1 MRRSLLAA
9 VLLGIVAAPLHAQGG
24 PVGAIRGTV
33 TDHDTGAPL
42 ARARVSVM
50 ELPLGGFTGDDGTFL
65 IEHVPPGSY
74 MLALTHEGYERRILA
89 EVAVTTGR
97 ITEVR
102 GDLVQEVVDLDELV
116 VSGADITDSKEAG
129 ALEIRA
135 AAATSQD
142 AISSELMSRS
152 GAGDVA
158 GALKHVVGAS
168 VTEGKYAVVR
178 GLSDRY
184 TGTTLN
190 GVRIPSADPRKRA
203 VQVDLFPTGTIE
215 SVTVTKTFTP
225 DLQGDFTGGGIDM
238 KTRAIPEGRTLSI
251 TATSESNSLATGNA
265 SALTYE
271 GGGVNGLA
279 RVDPSRL
286 LPSIAE
292 ARYSTFPR
300 TFTQV
305 SPSRP
310 NPPPTETQIAGEY
323 DRLSRSFEP
332 VMGVGRAAPERNE
345 GFAFLAGDRYTLGT
359 GAVVG
364 LMGGVTQTHKHD
376 FYEGGLNNAAV
387 VSDPQQGI
395 AIRRR
400 RNDSLGTDEA
410 LVGMLGSAVLQITP
424 DQTVALQVLRNTSS
438 EDTARFQVEDQGY
451 PSLEQNQSLHFTQRD
466 VRSNQLHGTHILGG
480 PREDGSGS
488 GALLEWTLA
497 DNSTLQDEPDVRFFR
512 NVFDVTS
519 LTASMNFPGGS
530 TSPQN
535 TRRIFRT
542 IEERNRQGGLD
553 YSFPIEVWG
562 GRSGRIK
569 TGAFLE
575 RTDRDYEQHSFFYE
589 FPTQVGNFLDP
600 IAAANRGLATF
611 QATGPDDLWTDVFLQ
626 PNRIGLAHNNPK
638 VPNQLLWSLEPLG
651 EDVDYS
657 GDQGIDAAYV
667 MADLPLSARW
677 RVIGG
682 ARHEATRISIVPT
695 TNQRDHKLDVVEVQP
710 GSGDRAIVG
719 VPQEEATA
727 DVDQGAW
734 LPAVGFIFEAKPGQN
749 VRLSWSRT
757 LARPTFRELAPVA
770 TEEFIFG
777 DEYIGNPDLTLSR
790 ITNLDA
796 RWELF
801 PRSGDVLA
809 ASVFYKQI
817 QDPIEVLSFAAG
829 GRSFLQPVNFGSGTV
844 LGVEMEA
851 RASVGSWWPRLHGLS
866 ASLNLT
872 LIRSAVDVPEVE
884 QKSLASFGL
893 DEKTRRLQGQPAYL
907 VNFDVMYEH
916 ERLGLVGGLFYNR
929 VGETQVSGAARGTDD
944 GNPNVFQE
952 AYGTLDVKV
961 TKKFAKGLS
970 ASITGK
976 NILRPTTRTVFRKP
990 DGDEA
995 VKTEHS
1001 TPMLIGV
1008 SAGWAW

>member
-9 VLLGIVAAPLHAQGG
+9 ALLGIVAAPLHAQGG

-279 RVDPSRL
+279 RVDPDRL
-286 LPSIAE
+286 IPSIAQ
-292 ARYSTFPR
+292 AQYSTFPR

-332 VMGVGRAAPERNE
+332 VMGVSRAAPERNG

-438 EDTARFQVEDQGY
+438 EDTARFQVENQGY

-542 IEERNRQGGLD
+542 IEERNRQGGID

-657 GDQGIDAAYV
+657 GDQAIDAAYV

-851 RASVGSWWPRLHGLS
+851 RASVGSWLPRLHGLS

-884 QKSLASFGL
+884 QESLASFGL

>member
-1 MRRSLLAA
+1 
-9 VLLGIVAAPLHAQGG
+9 
-24 PVGAIRGTV
+24 
-33 TDHDTGAPL
+33 
-42 ARARVSVM
+42 M

-279 RVDPSRL
+279 RVDPDRL
-286 LPSIAE
+286 IPSIAQ
-292 ARYSTFPR
+292 AQYSTFPR

-332 VMGVGRAAPERNE
+332 VMGVSRAAPERNG

-424 DQTVALQVLRNTSS
+424 DQTVALQMLRNTSS
-438 EDTARFQVEDQGY
+438 EDTARFQVESQGY

-553 YSFPIEVWG
+553 YSFPIGVWG

-657 GDQGIDAAYV
+657 GDQAIDAAYV

-851 RASVGSWWPRLHGLS
+851 RASVGSWLPRLHGLS

-884 QKSLASFGL
+884 QESLASFGL

-990 DGDEA
+990 DG
-995 VKTEHS
+995 
-1001 TPMLIGV
+1001 
-1008 SAGWAW
+1008 